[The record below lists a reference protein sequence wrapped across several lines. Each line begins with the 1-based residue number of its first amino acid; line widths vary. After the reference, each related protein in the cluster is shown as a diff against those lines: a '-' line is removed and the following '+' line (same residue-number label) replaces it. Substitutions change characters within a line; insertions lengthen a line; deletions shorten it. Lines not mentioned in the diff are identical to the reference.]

1 MTEVLQTLHSRLGL
15 RQHNKN
21 KSFSL
26 QFVAKYEQIA
36 TPVWMICTYAA
47 PSMQSPTPPQLN
59 MSASTFPSFLEQPI
73 TSPLASRSH
82 STLSHHIPAQ
92 ISNEVQRMFK
102 RRFLAL
108 RPPTNSLHAHLRR
121 RAPWP
126 QMPAMLVIPT
136 CHLYFQVTSTPW
148 ESWGKALLHGSKSNL
163 NRHIFVTDHFTK
175 MFSCTSPG

>member
-1 MTEVLQTLHSRLGL
+1 MTEVLKTLHSKLGL
-15 RQHNKN
+15 RQHNKK

-26 QFVAKYEQIA
+26 QFVANYEQIA

-121 RAPWP
+121 
-126 QMPAMLVIPT
+126 LVRCLRCLSYHRVTYILKSQRSFIWLRIRYIKN
-136 CHLYFQVTSTPW
+136 HKFVMKYFRQ
-148 ESWGKALLHGSKSNL
+148 A
-163 NRHIFVTDHFTK
+163 
-175 MFSCTSPG
+175 

>member
-1 MTEVLQTLHSRLGL
+1 MH
-15 RQHNKN
+15 
-21 KSFSL
+21 
-26 QFVAKYEQIA
+26 IA
-36 TPVWMICTYAA
+36 AG
-47 PSMQSPTPPQLN
+47 PSMQSPTPPQLSVH
-59 MSASTFPSFLEQPI
+59 MSASTFPSILAQPI
-73 TSPLASRSH
+73 TSPLATRSH

-108 RPPTNSLHAHLRR
+108 RPPTNSLHAHLGAVGRE
-121 RAPWP
+121 
-126 QMPAMLVIPT
+126 MPAMLVIPT